1 MSQDQCV
8 WGNIDELWNVTG
20 RLWNDVCPIIVVIT
34 GGGKSSPEEAL
45 KEFEK
50 LDKKRKRKVIRV
62 LLRYKGQDFSQQR
75 TVRDD
80 IKVTAKDMEFLIE
93 RYNSWKS
100 TKDAKVTVSDITIG
114 D

>member
-8 WGNIDELWNVTG
+8 WSNIDELWNVTD
-20 RLWNDVCPIIVVIT
+20 RLWNDVCPIIAVIT
-34 GGGKSSPEEAL
+34 DHGRMPPEEAL

-62 LLRYKGQDFSQQR
+62 LLRYRGQDFSQQR

-93 RYNSWKS
+93 KYNSWKRVQ
-100 TKDAKVTVSDITIG
+100 DLKVTVSDAIIEE
-114 D
+114 